1 MNILAL
7 ASPQDLD
14 YIEKYID
21 KSLLSCYLSKNKD
34 FIPPFESCI
43 IEECD
48 ETNYELAT
56 KEISRA
62 LYFKNRNTDNELI
75 KRATL
80 SSFFGELPSNYMEL
94 LEENAPFVKSFEK
107 LYENV
112 KRYFDDSMILF
123 NSLDDALYLDKKLLN
138 NFIEHNNE
146 SNILNSFIKNSQ
158 NPLAKYFRK
167 NSKDVQSQSDYAN
180 EIDQEVLKLLNIYLM
195 SIYLQKHSK
204 TYHFIDKEMLNMYQG
219 FELELDFEE
228 SLSALVHLQESS
240 REFQKNSSW
249 IKKLIIKWIY

>member
-7 ASPQDLD
+7 ASQEDLD

-21 KSLLSCYLSKNKD
+21 NSLLSCYLSKNKD

-43 IEECD
+43 IKECD
-48 ETNYELAT
+48 DTNYELAT

-62 LYFKNRNTDNELI
+62 LYFKNRNSENELI

-94 LEENAPFVKSFEK
+94 LEENSPFVKSFDK

-112 KRYFDDSMILF
+112 KRYFDDSMVLF
-123 NSLDDALYLDKKLLN
+123 DKLDDALYLDKKLLK
-138 NFIEHNNE
+138 NFLEHHKD
-146 SNILNSFIKNSQ
+146 STILNSFIN
-158 NPLAKYFRK
+158 
-167 NSKDVQSQSDYAN
+167 NSKSTLASYFKKNTQKPDLNLDYSPK
-180 EIDQEVLKLLNIYLM
+180 IDQEVLKLLNIYLM
-195 SIYLQKHSK
+195 SVYLQKHTK
-204 TYHFIDKEMLNMYQG
+204 TYHYIDKEMLNMYQG

-240 REFQKNSSW
+240 KEFQKNSSW
-249 IKKLIIKWIY
+249 IKKLIIKWLY